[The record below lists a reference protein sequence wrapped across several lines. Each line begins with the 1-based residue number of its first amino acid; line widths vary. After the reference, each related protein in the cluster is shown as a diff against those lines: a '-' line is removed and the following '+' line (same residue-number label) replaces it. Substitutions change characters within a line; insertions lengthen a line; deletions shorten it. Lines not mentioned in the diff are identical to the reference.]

1 MNNVTLPTLRA
12 LAAVEVGPCVSIY
25 MPTCAVGRGAAQ
37 DAIRLRTL
45 VESVER
51 TLIDRGMNE
60 RATSKFLSRILD
72 LPKDDKWQHRKSS
85 LAIFHSPQL
94 SATFWLPDSLEP
106 ACTVRQRF
114 FLKTLLPFQRTPV
127 EFIVLAISRNRV
139 RMLRVDE
146 QSFERLSV
154 PKLPH
159 NMKTALNLQPADRGE
174 QVHSAM
180 HVRRRK
186 EAAVFHGQGG
196 HRETFKNELSEY
208 YRLINH
214 AITPILQ
221 KRSCPLILAGVD
233 YELALFRR
241 ICDYGFIS
249 DKNLCGCFDHL
260 DDRQLCAAARQLTW
274 TSGDEMK
281 HRAVTR
287 YMNQADTC
295 LATDDLEEIMAAVHA
310 GRVDLLLVKAGQD
323 VFGRFDPTNNSI
335 ETVDERGPDVDLVEL
350 AIEQCL
356 MNGGEV
362 YSVNE
367 TLSSKSPMHA
377 IVRYW

>member
-1 MNNVTLPTLRA
+1 MDNVTLPALQS
-12 LAAVEVGPCVSIY
+12 LAAIEVGPCVSIY
-25 MPTCAVGRGAAQ
+25 MPTRAVGRDAAQ
-37 DAIRLRTL
+37 DATRLRNL

-51 TLIDRGMNE
+51 KLINRGMGV
-60 RATSKFLSRILD
+60 RAISDFVSPILE
-72 LPKDDKWQHRKSS
+72 LPNDDKWQRRKSG

-94 SATFWLPDSLEP
+94 SATFWLPNSLEP
-106 ACTVRQRF
+106 ACIVRQRF

-127 EFIVLAISRNRV
+127 EFLVLAISRNRV
-139 RMLRVDE
+139 RLLRVDE
-146 QSFERLSV
+146 QYFERLSI
-154 PKLPH
+154 PNLPQS
-159 NMKTALNLQPADRGE
+159 MKTALNLQTADRGE

-196 HRETFKNELSEY
+196 HRDTLKNELSEY

-214 AITPILQ
+214 AIVPFLQ
-221 KRSCPLILAGVD
+221 KKRCSLILAGVD
-233 YELALFRR
+233 YELAMFRR

-249 DKNLCGCFDHL
+249 DRNLCGSFDHL
-260 DDRQLCAAARQLTW
+260 DDRQLCAAARQLMW

-281 HRAVTR
+281 RRAVTR

-295 LATDDLEEIMAAVHA
+295 LATDDLEEIMVAVHA

-323 VFGRFDPTNNSI
+323 VFGRFDTTNNSI
-335 ETVDERGPDVDLVEL
+335 EYVDERSPDVDLVEQ

-356 MNGGEV
+356 LNGGEV
-362 YSVNE
+362 FSVSE
-367 TLSSKSPMHA
+367 TLSSTSPMHA